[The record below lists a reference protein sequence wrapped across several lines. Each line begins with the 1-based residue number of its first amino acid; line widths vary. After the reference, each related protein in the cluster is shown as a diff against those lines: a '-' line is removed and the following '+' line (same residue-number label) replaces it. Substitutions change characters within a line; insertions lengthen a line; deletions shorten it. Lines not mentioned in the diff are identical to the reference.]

1 MQQSITNVRPSSVT
15 KNTNIKGQDISCQI
29 LRQIFG
35 TNHDFKTPIICSI
48 TPEIAR
54 RLLDYNTNNR
64 GIRKRHVNWLS
75 KQMELGYWIFTGD
88 SIKFNSDGVLC
99 DKQHTLH
106 AIIQSN
112 TTQKYIVIGGLD
124 SRAMDVLDTGIARSA
139 GDVLK
144 LNGITNANN
153 LAAICRRV
161 LAFKEGKK
169 SMVGK
174 YNAGTEKNA
183 KKDEYK
189 DVIANIRILEEV
201 TNDRRYVDALH
212 IAEKCYGYSRLF
224 NMSQYGVLYFLFAEK
239 NADDAWEFLSKIATG
254 VGLDN
259 GSPILL
265 LRQRLEQERDGRMKF
280 SDQLKTYYI
289 FTCWNK
295 FRKGEVMKIL
305 QTPAS
310 IEIPEL
316 I

>member
-1 MQQSITNVRPSSVT
+1 MQKGIANVRPNAATSNNS
-15 KNTNIKGQDISCQI
+15 IKGHDNSGPI

-35 TNHDFKTPIICSI
+35 INHDFRNPIICDI
-48 TPEIAR
+48 TPDVAR

-64 GIRKRHVNWLS
+64 GIRRKHVDWLS

-88 SIKFNSDGVLC
+88 SIKFSLNGILC

-112 TTQKYIVIGGLD
+112 TTQKYVIIGGLD
-124 SRAMDVLDTGIARSA
+124 NRVIDVLDTGIARSA

-161 LAFKEGKK
+161 LAFKKGHKSFAGGAKVNSGKD
-169 SMVGK
+169 
-174 YNAGTEKNA
+174 AT
-183 KKDEYK
+183 KKDYA

-201 TNDRRYVDALH
+201 TKDGRYEDALH
-212 IAEKCYGYSRLF
+212 IAEKCYGYSRIF
-224 NMSQYGVLYFLFAEK
+224 NMSQYGALYFLLAEK
-239 NADDAWEFLSKIATG
+239 NADDAWEFISKLATS
-254 VGLDN
+254 VGLED

-265 LRQRLEQERDGRMKF
+265 LRQRLEQERDGRMTF

-295 FRKGEVMKIL
+295 FRKGEKMKIL